1 MKCLA
6 ISALLLVSTFAAQVV
21 RADDSDPY
29 ARSGG
34 YLTMGGTR
42 GVNFFEG
49 TIDDAFAG
57 LTPAEHAHVGDSW
70 GAFANAGY
78 RFNKYLATEGE
89 YEWMKGFHASA
100 GGVHLFDVETQTA
113 TLNLKVIAP
122 YGAFEPYF
130 KVGAGA
136 TWASVDKAFFSSI
149 DVASPSFS
157 ARFGA
162 GLDYYLSQNFFLNV
176 GTDVVFNTGK
186 VSAGSEFGGTSGRG
200 LTYLG
205 AQFGFGFRF

>member
-1 MKCLA
+1 MKYLA
-6 ISALLLVSTFAAQVV
+6 ISALLLVSTFAAQVA
-21 RADDSDPY
+21 RADDDPY

-34 YLTMGGTR
+34 YVEVGGTR

-49 TIDDAFAG
+49 TIDDAFAP
-57 LTPAEHAHVGDSW
+57 LNSVEHAHVGDSW
-70 GAFANAGY
+70 GAWAAAGY

-113 TLNLKVIAP
+113 TINLKVIAP

-130 KVGAGA
+130 KVGGGV
-136 TWASVDKAFFSSI
+136 TWASVDKAFFSNI

-162 GLDYYLSQNFFLNV
+162 GLDYYLSQNFFLNI
-176 GTDVVFNTGK
+176 GTDVVFNTAK
-186 VSAGSEFGGTSGRG
+186 VSSGGLVGNNNSGRG

-205 AQFGFGFRF
+205 AQAGFGFRF